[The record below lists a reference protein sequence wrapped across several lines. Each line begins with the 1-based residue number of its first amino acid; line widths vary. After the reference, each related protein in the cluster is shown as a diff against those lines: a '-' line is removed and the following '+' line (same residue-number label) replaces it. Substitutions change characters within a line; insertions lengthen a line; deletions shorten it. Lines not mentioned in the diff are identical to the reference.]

1 MPAKSDS
8 KPKPIKIDVSGVPP
22 ERRTDTK
29 FLELC
34 KEVQGLFPILV
45 VVNSFC
51 VHESAHIFYYQQAGI
66 NVHSVV
72 GPSITYDPTKK
83 EKFGFRPA
91 QVLVKKS
98 DIEAL
103 GTDTS
108 VVRKIAKVHA
118 SGAVVAKAL
127 TSVKVGGGE
136 GDREIFNAFCVTAK
150 VSETD
155 GEKIWMEAED
165 EIRKDS
171 RKRAIQTELWNKAYE
186 IRLQLFD
193 IPFPQGLKP

>member
-1 MPAKSDS
+1 
-8 KPKPIKIDVSGVPP
+8 
-22 ERRTDTK
+22 
-29 FLELC
+29 
-34 KEVQGLFPILV
+34 
-45 VVNSFC
+45 
-51 VHESAHIFYYQQAGI
+51 
-66 NVHSVV
+66 
-72 GPSITYDPTKK
+72 
-83 EKFGFRPA
+83 
-91 QVLVKKS
+91 
-98 DIEAL
+98 
-103 GTDTS
+103 
-108 VVRKIAKVHA
+108 
-118 SGAVVAKAL
+118 
-127 TSVKVGGGE
+127 VKVGGGE